1 MAFLIPITREV
12 DDTGAFEQQATLD
25 GVTYTLKFRW
35 NVRGEFWTMHVL
47 DAEGVRAY
55 RVGLVLRVN
64 SPMDLYARDAER
76 LPPGIFVAVDTAGD
90 PDEGQDPGFDDLGSR
105 VQIEYQNAEDFA

>member
-1 MAFLIPITREV
+1 MAVRITITRDT

-35 NVRGEFWTMHVL
+35 NVRYNAWTMHVL
-47 DAEGVRAY
+47 DSEGVIAH

-64 SPMDLYARDAER
+64 FPMDLYVRDPHR
-76 LPPGIFVAVDTAGD
+76 SPPGIFVAVDTSGPADFG
-90 PDEGQDPGFDDLGSR
+90 EDPGFDDLGNR
-105 VQIEYQNAEDFA
+105 VQIEYLNAEDFA

>member
-1 MAFLIPITREV
+1 MAFRIPIVREA

-47 DAEGVRAY
+47 DIEGVIAH
-55 RVGLVLRVN
+55 RVGMVLRVN
-64 SPMDLYARDAER
+64 FPMDLYTRDPNR

-90 PDEGQDPGFDDLGSR
+90 PDEGEDPNFDDLGSR
-105 VQIEYQNAEDFA
+105 VQIEYQNAEDYT